1 MSSDKNRMSV
11 STLHAWFIS
20 KTSKKT
26 KIILFGSGML
36 VFGVGVGILLS
47 KFYFDTT
54 RSSTPDTQLRLSGQ
68 RFTSPLLAC
77 DRTLK
82 PKSQALTSIQSG
94 VEQIISESQSTD
106 AISAASVY
114 VRLLETGD
122 EFLINP
128 QEQYFPASLRKLPL
142 LMQYLSEAESEP
154 NLLATKRKLEAS
166 SSANLGV
173 IIPPKLSPQM
183 NKDYS
188 VQELLEMM
196 IRYSDNVSFQV
207 LYAAL
212 GEERF
217 QKIYDAMQ
225 LAYPNDFKALIDHRT
240 PLDYALFFRTLYNAT
255 YLSIEHSEKA
265 LQLLTETDYVRGLVR
280 HLPPEVKVAHKFGVA
295 ALEDASGKPYG
306 ELHDC
311 GIVYKPENPY
321 VICVMTKSYSPQI
334 EQVEEVIANISASV
348 YERLEN

>member
-1 MSSDKNRMSV
+1 MTTDKNRISIH
-11 STLHAWFIS
+11 TIHAWF
-20 KTSKKT
+20 TSKVTDKA
-26 KIILFGSGML
+26 KIILFGVGML
-36 VFGVGVGILLS
+36 VVGMGVGVMLS
-47 KFYFDTT
+47 KVYVDAKQSDTAG
-54 RSSTPDTQLRLSGQ
+54 TQLRLSGQ

-82 PKSQALTSIQSG
+82 PKSQELASVQSE
-94 VEQIISESQSTD
+94 VEKIITQSQSTD
-106 AISAASVY
+106 AISTASVY

-122 EFLINP
+122 EFLINR
-128 QEQYFPASLRKLPL
+128 EEHYFPASLRKLPL
-142 LMQYLSEAESEP
+142 FMQYLSEAESEP
-154 NLLATKRKLEAS
+154 NLLTTKRKLEAS

-173 IIPPKLSPQM
+173 IIPPKLSPQP
-183 NKDYS
+183 NKEYS

-217 QKIYDAMQ
+217 QKMYDAMQ

-255 YLSIEHSEKA
+255 YLSVDHSEQA
-265 LQLLTETDYVRGLVR
+265 LQLLTETDYVRGLVKY
-280 HLPPEVKVAHKFGVA
+280 LPPEVKVAHKFGVA
-295 ALEDASGKPYG
+295 ALEDASGKQYG

-311 GIVYKPENPY
+311 GIVYKSESPY

-348 YERLEN
+348 YENLD

>member
-1 MSSDKNRMSV
+1 MRTDKNHISIH
-11 STLHAWFIS
+11 TIHAWF
-20 KTSKKT
+20 TSKATDKA
-26 KIILFGSGML
+26 KIILFGAGML
-36 VFGVGVGILLS
+36 VLGMGMGLMVS
-47 KFYFDTT
+47 KIYLDST
-54 RSSTPDTQLRLSGQ
+54 RLGTPETQLRLNGQ
-68 RFTSPLLAC
+68 KFTSPLLAC

-82 PKSQALTSIQSG
+82 PKSQALASVQSG
-94 VEQIISESQSTD
+94 IEHIISQAQSDD
-106 AISAASVY
+106 AISTASVY

-122 EFLINP
+122 EFLVNP
-128 QEQYFPASLRKLPL
+128 QEHYFPASLRKLPL

-154 NLLATKRKLEAS
+154 NLLATKRTLEAS

-173 IIPPKLSPQM
+173 IIPPKLSPQP
-183 NKDYS
+183 NKEYS

-217 QKIYDAMQ
+217 QKMYDAMQ

-265 LQLLTETDYVRGLVR
+265 LQLLTETDYVRGLVKY
-280 HLPPEVKVAHKFGVA
+280 LPPEVKVAHKFGVA
-295 ALEDASGKPYG
+295 ALEDVSGKLYG

-311 GIVYKPENPY
+311 GIVYKSESPY

-348 YERLEN
+348 YENLD